1 MRKRTSS
8 NGGTKGHRGAGG
20 GLIRFATRR
29 ERVQLVALVI
39 VVIGF
44 FLLAFRFSELPGA
57 VSAARNRDALA
68 QSTAAMRGAATAA
81 AVMDKEKDVAQA
93 PSVVTIRQAPEPTIV
108 PAIAAT
114 IAAAVPVAKTNET
127 PPQAPVQATKK
138 KTVSQAAMKS
148 LEELKKLDVCERER
162 GLSLID
168 AVRASG
174 KTLCATT
181 KSAKKPEDETQV
193 TLFDAAGGVKSAVFT
208 NLVVNMV
215 GARIFRP
222 IKDLSQDGGSH
233 DPRFVFHNDMLQCRC
248 SELANL
254 SKSGSPLKI
263 WETALALVETKQD
276 PPTTVCDPV
285 ATLALDT
292 KVDAYSVV
300 FTDPV
305 ILIPRRDDHNPFFQI
320 SNALNC
326 WIVTK
331 ALGWDFQKTRVVHF
345 DAGYPSPIDALHQK
359 LLSPNFE
366 IVGGEALMGKRVHF
380 QGEVLVAPYEVSGPM
395 MQHLNDDEPCHS
407 SQLFK
412 DFRHL
417 ALTTMGAPTEKQH
430 AVDIVDTNGEEEGK
444 VDSEQVKLASSV
456 IVTVIT
462 RRPYKG
468 RKVQRVWV
476 NEDEVLDAMREEYKD
491 LNVVFQS
498 VEFVDLTL
506 AKQMEVIVKSD
517 VVIGMHGAGMVNIFW
532 TRPKTL
538 VVEIFPQ
545 KRRRWGYR
553 NLCQFLDCDWHEFR
567 GGRDIGK
574 DKDPNSKD
582 KEILYSD
589 WRAFFDPL
597 FRTKYAQVVDDAQLN
612 DLEEENIV

>member
-8 NGGTKGHRGAGG
+8 SDKKDDKGRRGGAGG
-20 GLIRFATRR
+20 LVRFATRR
-29 ERVQLVALVI
+29 ERVQLVALVL
-39 VVIGF
+39 VAVGF
-44 FLLAFRFSELPGA
+44 FSLAFRFSELPGA

-68 QSTAAMRGAATAA
+68 QSATAMRGAATTATTAA
-81 AVMDKEKDVAQA
+81 AVPVADKERPA
-93 PSVVTIRQAPEPTIV
+93 VTIRQAPE
-108 PAIAAT
+108 AT
-114 IAAAVPVAKTNET
+114 KEASAAVAKKNET
-127 PPQAPVQATKK
+127 SPQAPAPDTKK
-138 KTVSQAAMKS
+138 TAPLAAAFKT
-148 LEELKKLDVCERER
+148 LEELKQLDVCERER

-174 KTLCATT
+174 KTLC
-181 KSAKKPEDETQV
+181 SASSKKPKDETQV
-193 TLFDAAGGVKSAVFT
+193 TLLDAAGGVKCAVFT
-208 NLVVNMV
+208 NLVVNMI

-248 SELANL
+248 SELASL
-254 SKSGSPLKI
+254 SSKSGPLKI
-263 WETALALVETKQD
+263 WETALALVETKLD
-276 PPTTVCDPV
+276 PPTTVCDPS
-285 ATLALDT
+285 ASLAIDPTVDDT
-292 KVDAYSVV
+292 HTVV
-300 FTDPV
+300 FTESV
-305 ILIPRRDDHNPFFQI
+305 ILIPRRDDHNPFFQV
-320 SNALNC
+320 SNALNT
-326 WIVTK
+326 WIVAR
-331 ALGWDFQKTRVVHF
+331 ALDWDFAKTRVVHF
-345 DAGYPSPIDALHQK
+345 DAGYPSPVDALHQK

-366 IVGGEALMGKRVHF
+366 IVNGESLMGKRVHF
-380 QGEVLVAPYEVSGPM
+380 KGQVMVAPYEVSGPM
-395 MQHLNDDEPCHS
+395 MQHLNDDEPCYS

-430 AVDIVDTNGEEEGK
+430 AVDLVEEGDK
-444 VDSEQVKLASSV
+444 TKSEQVKLASSV
-456 IVTVIT
+456 VVTVIT

-468 RKVQRVWV
+468 RKVQRVWT
-476 NEDEVLDAMREEYKD
+476 NEDEVLAAMREEYKN

-498 VEFVDLTL
+498 IEFVDLTL

-517 VVIGMHGAGMVNIFW
+517 VVIGMHGAGMVNVFW

-574 DKDPNSKD
+574 DKEPNSKD

-597 FRTKYAQVVDDAQLN
+597 FKAKYAQVVDDAQLN
-612 DLEEENIV
+612 DLDDLESASLAAV